1 MPEDKDDS
9 FRDMNIIEKTVTVAV
24 ITVLI
29 ILVVGFVFGLYFFG
43 MAGVFKLLG
52 VQYDS
57 IWSLVVFVVSFFI
70 FGVFVE
76 LFTRA
81 IFKLYVRNI
90 TGKIKLLLIRISF
103 ECTSNWLVL
112 FTVDE
117 YMKSITLSLETEIIV
132 VLLLAVLEVA
142 FDDDD
147 DDKDKFTRES

>member
-29 ILVVGFVFGLYFFG
+29 ILVVGFIFGLYFFG
-43 MAGVFKLLG
+43 MAGIFKLLG

-70 FGVFVE
+70 LCVFVE
-76 LFTRA
+76 LFAKA

-103 ECTSNWLVL
+103 ECISNWLVL

-147 DDKDKFTRES
+147 KDTFTRES

>member
-57 IWSLVVFVVSFFI
+57 IWSLVVFVVSFF
-70 FGVFVE
+70 FFFVFVE
-76 LFTRA
+76 LFTKA

-103 ECTSNWLVL
+103 ECISNWLVL

-147 DDKDKFTRES
+147 KDTFTRES

>member
-29 ILVVGFVFGLYFFG
+29 ILVVGFIFGLYFFG

-70 FGVFVE
+70 LCVFVE
-76 LFTRA
+76 LFTKA

-103 ECTSNWLVL
+103 ECISNWLVL

-147 DDKDKFTRES
+147 KDTFTRES

>member
-70 FGVFVE
+70 LCVFVE
-76 LFTRA
+76 LFTKV
-81 IFKLYVRNI
+81 IFKLYFRNI

-103 ECTSNWLVL
+103 ECISNWLVL

-147 DDKDKFTRES
+147 KDTFTRES